1 MITFVQ
7 APEAAA
13 PLHALVVETAI
24 GPLRLVAAPEG
35 LVGIQFHPFEAWEA
49 SEARAGEHP
58 VLDAAAD
65 QLGRYF
71 TGELKEFDLPLAPRG
86 TEYQL
91 RVWEALV
98 AVPHGTTASY
108 SQIAHALGQPP
119 GASRAVGLANGRNPI
134 PVVVPCHRII
144 GANGSLTGY
153 AGGLDRKQVLLDL
166 ERGDA
171 ASERLF

>member
-7 APEAAA
+7 APEAAS

-24 GPLRLVAAPEG
+24 GPLRLVAAREG
-35 LVGIQFHPFEAWEA
+35 LVGIQFHPFADWA
-49 SEARAGEHP
+49 ADDAMAGTHP
-58 VLDAAAD
+58 VLDAAAT
-65 QLGRYF
+65 QLRSYF
-71 TGELKEFDLPLAPRG
+71 AGDLTEFELPLAPRG

-98 AVPHGTTASY
+98 DVPYGSTASY
-108 SQIAHALGQPP
+108 SEIAHALGQPP

-166 ERGDA
+166 ERSGE
-171 ASERLF
+171 STLF